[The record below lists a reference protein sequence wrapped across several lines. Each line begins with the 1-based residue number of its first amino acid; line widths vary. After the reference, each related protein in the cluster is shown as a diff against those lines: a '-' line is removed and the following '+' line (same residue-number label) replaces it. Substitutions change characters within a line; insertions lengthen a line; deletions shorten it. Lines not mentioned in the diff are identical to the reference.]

1 MSFILIIKTGP
12 NHAIVTIRFPGGCL
26 TGLYAAIVDD
36 VCCMFADL
44 VTWPVAKAEIP
55 AFFGD

>member
-1 MSFILIIKTGP
+1 MSFIVIIKTGP

-44 VTWPVAKAEIP
+44 VTRPVA
-55 AFFGD
+55 